1 MTRTRLELLPDH
13 LSVGLLGH
21 TLLCGRE
28 EVGTQ
33 LEHLVYLPG
42 ECEMRREARVV
53 RGDESACG
61 CHSLTLL
68 FMSLIPGGSM

>member
-42 ECEMRREARVV
+42 ECGEMRREA
-53 RGDESACG
+53 
-61 CHSLTLL
+61 
-68 FMSLIPGGSM
+68 